1 MKFEHHIVPGAIWVE
16 IVNVS
21 NKDMSPLADNNW
33 RKELIGNISLCWL
46 AGGLKEQAAYFRF
59 AVRMMKNEVTD
70 ICLEHTN
77 HTSRIMSQPTET
89 ETGDYEIVTQT
100 SIYRLRPLSKQEE
113 LAVKNVLLK
122 QASKMQQE

>member
-70 ICLEHTN
+70 IFLEHTN
-77 HTSRIMSQPTET
+77 HTSRITSQPTET